1 MEAPPVC
8 YFLRLS
14 MMVTARRRVVF
25 LLNLKMR
32 KGLAS
37 SLGFLRPT

>member
-1 MEAPPVC
+1 MEVPPVR
-8 YFLRLS
+8 YLLRLS
-14 MMVTARRRVVF
+14 MMVTARRKVVF

-37 SLGFLRPT
+37 SLSFLRPT